1 MSAHNFSSRVKQ
13 SGYLLFRVADLACY
27 PVILIFL
34 HVTNSPNILTFCWPK
49 DLEGSPLARSIGSG
63 PLVLR
68 AWDGCPIAQNGYSPY
83 DTRFELRPISP
94 GDFMDSGSAV
104 SGLYGP
110 GAQTAWL
117 LTILSVMATLIS
129 SKSPNDSNDF
139 SKHTINADIITSVL
153 YIIFASAD
161 LLHKTFFPKEFFKYS
176 FDFDAAAQT
185 VWTAIV
191 LLLAVLAL
199 FRTSKRDIGL
209 WQIVLYS
216 TLWLCV
222 LSHLLSRRWLL
233 YDIRTFD
240 ITVYP
245 ESRLTFRY
253 FIGDLKIWIRQ
264 PKTIFRFLFSIP
276 MIFYFIFASKIRSNI
291 WKSVV
296 IAGFISFYTVIFNIL
311 PEILDTIS
319 RRDVILYPSNG
330 LTSHFQLRPG
340 YFLKVL
346 RKAIPATTHSLTDLD
361 QMAALV
367 TTVVVL
373 VWQWQMWRCPLTL
386 AVKIRGTLWPHLL
399 PDKTSVEGP
408 VIDLESL
415 PPRRTAVEE
424 EV

>member
-34 HVTNSPNILTFCWPK
+34 HVTNSPNILTYCWPK
-49 DLEGSPLARSIGSG
+49 DLEGTPLARSVGGG

-83 DTRFELRPISP
+83 DTRFELRPTSR
-94 GDFMDSGSAV
+94 GNFMDPGNGV

-110 GAQTAWL
+110 GTQIAWL
-117 LTILSVMATLIS
+117 LTTLSLMATLIF
-129 SKSPNDSNDF
+129 SKVPNDNKDF
-139 SKHTINADIITSVL
+139 SKHAINADMIASVL
-153 YIIFASAD
+153 YTIFASAD
-161 LLHKTFFPKEFFKYS
+161 LLHKSFFPKEPFKYS
-176 FDFDAAAQT
+176 FDFEAAAQT

-191 LLLAVLAL
+191 LFLAVLAL
-199 FRTSKRDIGL
+199 FRTSKRAIGL
-209 WQIVLYS
+209 WQIVLYL

-222 LSHLLSRRWLL
+222 LSHLLSRKWLL
-233 YDIRTFD
+233 FDIRKFNIRND
-240 ITVYP
+240 P
-245 ESRLTFRY
+245 ENPLLYWDFVGS
-253 FIGDLKIWIRQ
+253 LKIWIRQ
-264 PKTIFRFLFSIP
+264 SKTIFRSLFSIP
-276 MIFYFIFASKIRSNI
+276 MILYFIFASKLRSNI
-291 WKSVV
+291 WKFVV
-296 IAGFISFYTVIFNIL
+296 ITGFISFYIVIFNIL

-319 RRDVILYPSNG
+319 RRDVILYPSKG
-330 LTSHFQLRPG
+330 LVSHFQLRPG

-373 VWQWQMWRCPLTL
+373 IWQWKMWRCPLTL
-386 AVKIRGTLWPHLL
+386 AMKIRGTLWPHVL
-399 PDKTSVEGP
+399 PDRTSVEGP